1 MAVGTFLIAPDD
13 PRRDDI
19 RALLEAHLA
28 FANEVTP
35 AEHVNALG
43 LTGLLEPG
51 ITFFSLRVD
60 GELLGIGALK
70 ELDPGHG
77 ELKSMHTTKAAR
89 RGGVGRAMVAHLVA
103 TARDRGYGRIS
114 LETGDDG
121 GLCARAGAVRRVR
134 LRALRPVRRLQG
146 DPEQHLHD
154 DGAARRPRAALK
166 DRGC

>member
-114 LETGDDG
+114 LETGTMEAFAP
-121 GLCARAGAVRRVR
+121 ARALYAACGFE
-134 LRALRPVRRLQG
+134 PCGPFG
-146 DPEQHLHD
+146 DYEETPSNTFMTMVLPP
-154 DGAARRPRAALK
+154 A
-166 DRGC
+166 RGC